1 MDLEYILSC
10 LKKNASIGL
19 PIICFSITKDK
30 LYVTTKKI
38 ASRYFEHI
46 DSETKFIEFRI
57 KNRNLYNHI
66 DSVNDIQFYDY
77 SFEYFKD
84 NSNIKLNEFL
94 DILNIDNIEDITTN
108 KISKNWHWIFV
119 TRNPIIRLLSGFVE
133 LVDSM
138 LSDIS
143 VIDNNEVVDI
153 ISKYM
158 DISNSNNTQFTIKNF
173 NRIDSDIVLNYFS
186 ENIYNRITEDEHTSA
201 WNVFLYYFAN
211 KFNSRFSV
219 IDIDDKYDMQ
229 GYHSL
234 SMNTTNNTVY
244 KNWLDNHLNQSYII
258 NFFQSLN
265 QIMVSEYT
273 NYIRLKSIK

>member
-30 LYVTTKKI
+30 IYVTTKKI

-211 KFNSRFSV
+211 KFNSGFSV
-219 IDIDDKYDMQ
+219 IDIDDKYDMRE
-229 GYHSL
+229 YHSL

-244 KNWLDNHLNQSYII
+244 RNWLDNHLNQSYII

>member
-19 PIICFSITKDK
+19 PIICFSIAKDK
-30 LYVTTKKI
+30 IYVTTKKI

-46 DSETKFIEFRI
+46 DSETKFIEFRV

-66 DSVNDIQFYDY
+66 DNVNDIQFYDY

-84 NSNIKLNEFL
+84 NSNIKVDEFL

-108 KISKNWHWIFV
+108 KISKNWHWVFV

-138 LSDIS
+138 LSDTS
-143 VIDNNEVVDI
+143 EIDNNEVVDI
-153 ISKYM
+153 VSKYM
-158 DISNSNNTQFTIKNF
+158 DISKNNNVQFTIKKF

-219 IDIDDKYDMQ
+219 IDIDDKSDMKE
-229 GYHSL
+229 YHSL
-234 SMNTTNNTVY
+234 SMDTTNNTIY

-265 QIMVSEYT
+265 QIMVQEYT
-273 NYIRLKSIK
+273 NYIRLKSLK

>member
-158 DISNSNNTQFTIKNF
+158 DISKKNNTQFTIKKF
-173 NRIDSDIVLNYFS
+173 NRIDSDIILNYFS
-186 ENIYNRITEDEHTSA
+186 ENAYNRIIEDEHTSS
-201 WNVFLYYFAN
+201 WNVFLYYFVN
-211 KFNSRFSV
+211 KFNGKFLV
-219 IDIDDKYDMQ
+219 IDIDDKSDMQ
-229 GYHSL
+229 EYHSL
-234 SMNTTNNTVY
+234 SMDTTNNSVY
-244 KNWLDNHLNQSYII
+244 KNWLDNHLNQPYII
-258 NFFQSLN
+258 NFFKNLN
-265 QIMVSEYT
+265 QIMVQEYT
-273 NYIRLKSIK
+273 NYIRLKSLK

>member
-19 PIICFSITKDK
+19 PIICFSISKDK
-30 LYVTTKKI
+30 IYVTTKKI
-38 ASRYFEHI
+38 ASRYFEHM
-46 DSETKFIEFRI
+46 DSETKFIEFRV

-66 DSVNDIQFYDY
+66 DTVNDIQFYDY

-84 NSNIKLNEFL
+84 NSNIKIDEFL

-143 VIDNNEVVDI
+143 LIDNNEVVGI

-158 DISNSNNTQFTIKNF
+158 DISNNNNTQFTIKNF
-173 NRIDSDIVLNYFS
+173 NRIDSDIILNYFS
-186 ENIYNRITEDEHTSA
+186 ENIYNRIEEDEHTSA

-229 GYHSL
+229 EYHSL
-234 SMNTTNNTVY
+234 SINTTNNTVY

-273 NYIRLKSIK
+273 NYIRLKSLK

>member
-1 MDLEYILSC
+1 MDIEYILSG

-30 LYVTTKKI
+30 IYVTTKKI

-66 DSVNDIQFYDY
+66 DTENDIQFYDY

-84 NSNIKLNEFL
+84 NSNIKLDEFL

-108 KISKNWHWIFV
+108 KISKNWNWIFV

-138 LSDIS
+138 LSEIS
-143 VIDNNEVVDI
+143 MIDNTEVVDI

-158 DISNSNNTQFTIKNF
+158 YISNNNNTQFTIKKF
-173 NRIDSDIVLNYFS
+173 NKIDSDTVLNYFS
-186 ENIYNRITEDEHTSA
+186 QNIYNRILEDEHTSS

-211 KFNSRFSV
+211 KFNSKFSV
-219 IDIDDKYDMQ
+219 IDIDDKSDMLQ
-229 GYHSL
+229 YNSL
-234 SMNTTNNTVY
+234 SMDTTNTNVY
-244 KNWLDNHLNQSYII
+244 KNWLDNHLNQTHII
-258 NFFQSLN
+258 NFFQKLN
-265 QIMVSEYT
+265 QIMVVEYT
-273 NYIRLKSIK
+273 NYIRIKSLK